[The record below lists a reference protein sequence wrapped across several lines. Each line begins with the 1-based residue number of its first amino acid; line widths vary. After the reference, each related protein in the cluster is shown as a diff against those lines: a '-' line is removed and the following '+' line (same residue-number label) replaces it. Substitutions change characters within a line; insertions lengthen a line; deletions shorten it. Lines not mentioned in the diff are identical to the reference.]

1 MEQADWDALKEQ
13 MTSPWGSMKLKCD
26 GFEID
31 LVQMTNP
38 TKKNW
43 ETTVYVNGYLKG
55 IWLACDHKTGE
66 PEHEETRR
74 FMRKVTR
81 ALHTKKDIEVY
92 RKLFGKR
99 EATKREA
106 VKFITYDWSWK
117 SFNSLKK
124 HLLANNTSIT
134 RITESGLDPTSH

>member
-31 LVQMTNP
+31 LVQRTNP

-43 ETTVYVNGYLKG
+43 ETTVYVDGYLKG

-74 FMRKVTR
+74 FYRKVTR
-81 ALHTKKDIEVY
+81 ALYAKKDLEAY

-99 EATKREA
+99 EASKREA

-117 SFNSLKK
+117 SFSSLKK
-124 HLLANNTSIT
+124 HLLANNASIA
-134 RITESGLDPTSH
+134 RIADL

>member
-13 MTSPWGSMKLKCD
+13 MASPWGGMKLKCD
-26 GFEID
+26 EFEVHLSQQTD
-31 LVQMTNP
+31 S
-38 TKKNW
+38 TKKSW
-43 ETTVYVNGYLKG
+43 STLVYVDGYLKG
-55 IWLACDHKTGE
+55 TWLACNHRTGE

-74 FMRKVTR
+74 FYRKVTR
-81 ALHTKKDIEVY
+81 ALHTKKEIELY
-92 RKLFGKR
+92 QKIYGKR
-99 EATKREA
+99 KAAEAQA

-134 RITESGLDPTSH
+134 RINEI